1 MSTFTIEGSETLRF
15 KHELQ
20 KVQQEAL
27 CNATLQGISSC
38 ERVTYVVRAVKE
50 KAHKVA
56 TQITTDCLATNKSQV
71 PLARFGESDS
81 AQKKKVLRT

>member
-1 MSTFTIEGSETLRF
+1 MSTFTIEGSESLRF
-15 KHELQ
+15 KHQLQ

-38 ERVTYVVRAVKE
+38 ERVTYVVRTVEE

-71 PLARFGESDS
+71 PLARFGESS